1 MALISPVMYNAQ
13 IYSVP
18 LSDRPIRPSS
28 SLPFS
33 LPGPAATTEKK
44 KGGER
49 EKKTASIGELQVA
62 REKRRVL

>member
-28 SLPFS
+28 SLPPFLS
-33 LPGPAATTEKK
+33 SGIRGNNGKK
-44 KGGER
+44 KG
-49 EKKTASIGELQVA
+49 EKKMYRGG
-62 REKRRVL
+62 R